1 MSNEITLLPDYVD
14 IVQQPSVEFYRS
26 ATNLLSA
33 FDDYIGQLDTSIQ
46 FEKSKVTAD
55 VIKSTSV
62 LYGKLN
68 DDDFKITF
76 DDKVYEFDNIFKL
89 FYIEKFQTLTNDVKI
104 LITSNL
110 TGDNIYF
117 NNYSD
122 DTGNITDVNSVIDNN
137 TSPYFDTFDATY
149 NYPNSIPASIFNKVS
164 KRELQT
170 SINLNIKTDALL
182 KLSLSDIQGSVDANT
197 AKTSHGENLV
207 TDNLYVDRLYLFK
220 DPINSQLK
228 NIIGNMADFIQFF
241 KNVNFRDQDKNRSS
255 VYLKYTTNIEGV
267 SAKIDILKNKLNQ
280 PIKVSLN

>member
-1 MSNEITLLPDYVD
+1 MSNEVTLLPEYIDV
-14 IVQQPSVEFYRS
+14 VQQPSIDFYRS
-26 ATNLLSA
+26 ATNLLSV

-55 VIKSTSV
+55 VIESTSH
-62 LYGKLN
+62 LYSKLN
-68 DDDFKITF
+68 GDDFKITF
-76 DDKVYEFDNIFKL
+76 DGKVYEFDNIFKL
-89 FYIEKFQTLTNDVKI
+89 FYIEKFQTLTDDIKS

-137 TSPYFDTFDATY
+137 TSPYFDTFDTAY
-149 NYPNSIPASIFNKVS
+149 NYPNGIPASVFNKVS

-170 SINLNIKTDALL
+170 SINLNTKTDALL
-182 KLSLSDIQGSVDANT
+182 KLSLSDLQDSVDANT

-207 TDNLYVDRLYLFK
+207 TDNLYVDRLYIFK

-241 KNVNFRDQDKNRSS
+241 KNVNFRDQDASRSS
-255 VYLKYTTNIEGV
+255 VHLKYTTNVEGV

-280 PIKVSLN
+280 PVKVSFS

>member
-1 MSNEITLLPDYVD
+1 MSNEITLLPDYIDV
-14 IVQQPSVEFYRS
+14 VQQPSVEFYRS

-33 FDDYIGQLDTSIQ
+33 FDNYIGQLDTSIQ

-55 VIKSTSV
+55 VIKSTST
-62 LYGKLN
+62 LYSKLN
-68 DDDFKITF
+68 DSDFKITF

-182 KLSLSDIQGSVDANT
+182 KLSLSDIQGSVDVNT